1 MRVGVSI
8 MTGDKQHV
16 WNNGL
21 TQNIYHFVTLLS
33 QIPFVEAVYL
43 INCGDRPT
51 HPQGSDDEALRFPII
66 TQAEA
71 SDVVDVAI
79 EMGGAIDVEWIR
91 RFRFQGGKFVIHQCG
106 QPYVALIEPTVFNRE
121 GFFIE
126 AARCEEIWL
135 LAKDMIFAPMLRT
148 IHRCPVNEVPYL
160 WSPRFLEQ
168 TVQRGPNDEP
178 LYGYRRGGLKTG
190 TARPAIFEPNISPIK
205 MGLIPQM
212 ICDVAARQAPGVID
226 YVTYLN
232 GDGKIE
238 HPTYVCFMQS
248 MRTYQDGKVQIIGR
262 DYFSHVM
269 GRGCNMVV
277 SHQLHCPQNYVYL
290 DALYGLYPLIHN
302 SVMFKDVGYYYED
315 SDIVGGAKLF
325 LDAVEGHDE
334 NLEDYA
340 KRAGAMI
347 ASLSPTSPVNINHY
361 ARRLLSLVSAGRKR
375 RSA

>member
-21 TQNIYHFVTLLS
+21 VQNIYHFASLLS
-33 QIPFVEAVYL
+33 QIPFIEAVYFV
-43 INCGDRPT
+43 NCGDRPT
-51 HPQGSDDEALRFPII
+51 HPRGSDEEALRFPIL

-91 RFRFQGGKFVIHQCG
+91 RFRFRGGKFIIHQCG

-121 GFFIE
+121 GFFIDAE
-126 AARCEEIWL
+126 RCEEIWL
-135 LAKDMIFAPMLRT
+135 LAKDMIFAPMMRT
-148 IHRCPVNEVPYL
+148 IHRCPVHEVPYL

-168 TVQRGPNDEP
+168 TIQRGANGES
-178 LYGYRRGGLKTG
+178 LYGYRPGSLKAG

-212 ICDVAARQAPGVID
+212 ICDVAERQAPGTID
-226 YVTYLN
+226 HVTYLN
-232 GDGKIE
+232 GDGKTE
-238 HPTYVCFMQS
+238 HPAFVHFMQS
-248 MRTYQDGKVQIIGR
+248 MATYQAGKTQIVGR
-262 DYFSHVM
+262 DYFAHVM
-269 GRGCNMVV
+269 GRGDNMVV
-277 SHQLHCPQNYVYL
+277 SHQLNCPQNYVYL

-302 SVMFKDVGYYYED
+302 SVIFKDVGYYYEI
-315 SDIVGGAKLF
+315 SDVIGGAKLF
-325 LDAVEGHDE
+325 LQAVQTHDRNLDA
-334 NLEDYA
+334 YA
-340 KRAGAMI
+340 GRARAMI
-347 ASLSPTSPVNINHY
+347 DSLSPSSRANIDHY
-361 ARRLLSLVSAGRKR
+361 ARRLLSLVATGHKR